1 MILYTELKT
10 NKESHFYVCCL
21 SVCLN
26 ITMEGSKKL
35 EVRRNFPMGKTD
47 LQGAQ
52 AWKWMTGFLE
62 QTLCVDVGK
71 CTSII
76 CWDLSISLSLIK
88 GERKS

>member
-1 MILYTELKT
+1 
-10 NKESHFYVCCL
+10 
-21 SVCLN
+21 
-26 ITMEGSKKL
+26 
-35 EVRRNFPMGKTD
+35 MGKTD

-76 CWDLSISLSLIK
+76 CWDLSVSLLLIK